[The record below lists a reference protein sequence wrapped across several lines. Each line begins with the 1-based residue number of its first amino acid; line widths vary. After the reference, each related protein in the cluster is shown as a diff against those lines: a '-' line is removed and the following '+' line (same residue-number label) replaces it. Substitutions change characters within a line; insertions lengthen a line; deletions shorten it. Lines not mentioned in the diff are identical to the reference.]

1 VLESQSKKYQVYMM
15 PGMAANPSIFEHIKL
30 DSSRFETHWLS
41 WQIPL
46 KDESIQDYAKRML
59 SFIKHKNPILIG
71 VSFGGVLVQEMA
83 KLIEVER
90 LIIVS
95 SVKQSSE
102 IPKHMQLARETGIYK
117 YLPFGLLNYINE
129 IEKLPVGNTIRK
141 RLKLYKQ
148 YLSVNDKVY
157 LDWAVKEMVCWYQP
171 QPIKNII
178 HIHGD
183 FDKVFPIK
191 NIKNC
196 IVVKDG
202 THIMILN
209 RFRWFNEHLPEL
221 IEHGIIKEKNNVEN

>member
-1 VLESQSKKYQVYMM
+1 VLESSLKKYQVNMM

-41 WQIPL
+41 WQIPIEG
-46 KDESIQDYAKRML
+46 ESIKNYAHRML
-59 SFIKHKNPILIG
+59 THIKHEKPILIG
-71 VSFGGVLVQEMA
+71 VSFGGVLVQEIA

-90 LIIVS
+90 LIIIS

-102 IPKHMQLARETGIYK
+102 IPKHMKLARETGIYK

-157 LDWAVKEMVCWYQP
+157 LDWAVKEMVCWNQTEP
-171 QPIKNII
+171 MRNII

-191 NIKNC
+191 NIKRC

>member
-1 VLESQSKKYQVYMM
+1 
-15 PGMAANPSIFEHIKL
+15 MAANPSIFEHIKF
-30 DSSRFETHWLS
+30 DSLRYDIHWLS

-46 KDESIQDYAKRML
+46 SNESIQDYAKRML
-59 SFIKHKNPILIG
+59 AHIKHKNPVLIG
-71 VSFGGVLVQEMA
+71 VSFGGVLVQEIA

-90 LIIVS
+90 LIIIS

-129 IEKLPVGNTIRK
+129 IEKLPVGNIIRK

-157 LDWAVKEMVCWYQP
+157 LDWAVKEMVCWNQAD
-171 QPIKNII
+171 PIKDII
-178 HIHGD
+178 HVHGD
-183 FDKVFPIK
+183 NDKVFPIK

-196 IVVKDG
+196 NVVKGG

-209 RFRWFNEHLPEL
+209 RFRWFNENLPEL
-221 IEHGIIKEKNNVEN
+221 IQQGYLKTIKC

>member
-1 VLESQSKKYQVYMM
+1 M

-30 DSSRFETHWLS
+30 DNSRFDTHWLS
-41 WQIPL
+41 WQIPIEG
-46 KDESIQDYAKRML
+46 ESIQDYAQRML
-59 SFIKHKNPILIG
+59 SHIKHEKPILIG
-71 VSFGGVLVQEMA
+71 VSFGGVLVQEIA

-90 LIIVS
+90 LIIIS
-95 SVKQSSE
+95 SVKQSLE
-102 IPKHMQLARETGIYK
+102 IPKHMKLARETGIYK

-129 IEKLPVGNTIRK
+129 IEKLPVGNIIRK

-157 LDWAVKEMVCWYQP
+157 LDWAVKEMVCWNQNEP
-171 QPIKNII
+171 MENVI
-178 HIHGD
+178 HVHGD
-183 FDKVFPIK
+183 MDKVFPIK
-191 NIKNC
+191 NIKQC

>member
-1 VLESQSKKYQVYMM
+1 MM

-30 DSSRFETHWLS
+30 DNSRFDTHWLS
-41 WQIPL
+41 WQIPIEG
-46 KDESIQDYAKRML
+46 ESIQDYAQRML
-59 SFIKHKNPILIG
+59 SHIKHEKPILIG
-71 VSFGGVLVQEMA
+71 VSFGGVLVQEIA

-90 LIIVS
+90 LIIIS
-95 SVKQSSE
+95 SVKQSLE
-102 IPKHMQLARETGIYK
+102 IPKHMKLARETGIYK

-129 IEKLPVGNTIRK
+129 IEKLPVGNIIRK

-157 LDWAVKEMVCWYQP
+157 LDWAVKEMVCWNQNEP
-171 QPIKNII
+171 MENVI
-178 HIHGD
+178 HVHGD
-183 FDKVFPIK
+183 MDKVFPIK
-191 NIKNC
+191 NIKQC